1 MVGWDE
7 CRFISILQVYQY
19 FTHYWPSLFHKIWTF
34 MQHSLKLGG
43 TNYHFKRVKES
54 GTAPY
59 WKTCEW
65 NTELARSTVHEWLP
79 HFCQMYVPL
88 WFVFNNLIINRK
100 FNQINNQLWP
110 QQPPL
115 TSTTTSD
122 LNNHL
127 WPQQPPLTSTTTS
140 HLNNHLSPQ
149 QPPLTS
155 TTTSHLN
162 NQLSPQLPPLTST
175 TTSHLNNHLW
185 PQQPAL
191 TSTTTSHL
199 NNHLSPQIIEHNE
212 D

>member
-7 CRFISILQVYQY
+7 CRFISILQVHVYQY

-43 TNYHFKRVKES
+43 TNYHFKRVNES

-65 NTELARSTVHEWLP
+65 NTELAWSTVHEWLP

-115 TSTTTSD
+115 TSTTTSH

-127 WPQQPPLTSTTTS
+127 SPQQPALTSTITS

-149 QPPLTS
+149 
-155 TTTSHLN
+155 
-162 NQLSPQLPPLTST
+162 LPPLTS
-175 TTSHLNNHLW
+175 NHWTQWRLELLLRKVQAW
-185 PQQPAL
+185 YKLKNVAG
-191 TSTTTSHL
+191 
-199 NNHLSPQIIEHNE
+199 
-212 D
+212 